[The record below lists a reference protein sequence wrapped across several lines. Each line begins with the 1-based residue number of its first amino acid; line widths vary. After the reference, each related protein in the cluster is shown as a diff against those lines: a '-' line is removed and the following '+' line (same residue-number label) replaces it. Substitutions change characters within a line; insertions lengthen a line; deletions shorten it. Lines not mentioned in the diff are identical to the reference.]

1 MMPRQSRIWP
11 LIPDP
16 VGRTDGRGDRGQM
29 EQEPASGMEAG
40 REHRVPL
47 APRCIDLLQQAKLLA
62 ADDGSVVQRFRVIK
76 QA

>member
-1 MMPRQSRIWP
+1 
-11 LIPDP
+11 
-16 VGRTDGRGDRGQM
+16 M